1 MQPARAQAPGVSN
14 EYRDDW
20 HHASAYVAKEY
31 KDAAV
36 GTRDTFERDCKV
48 RASAQ
53 PAVCRHSAPA
63 DTSPPQMQQDAKLWG
78 ARYDALR
85 PPKPVDFLQCFL
97 LELVEREGRPIFA
110 CECVTLL
117 LRCCAGCG

>member
-1 MQPARAQAPGVSN
+1 MQPWARATRS
-14 EYRDDW
+14 
-20 HHASAYVAKEY
+20 SATARCAGK
-31 KDAAV
+31 
-36 GTRDTFERDCKV
+36 R
-48 RASAQ
+48 
-53 PAVCRHSAPA
+53 AVCRHSVHATP

-110 CECVTLL
+110 CECATSP
-117 LRCCAGCG
+117 LRCCGGCG